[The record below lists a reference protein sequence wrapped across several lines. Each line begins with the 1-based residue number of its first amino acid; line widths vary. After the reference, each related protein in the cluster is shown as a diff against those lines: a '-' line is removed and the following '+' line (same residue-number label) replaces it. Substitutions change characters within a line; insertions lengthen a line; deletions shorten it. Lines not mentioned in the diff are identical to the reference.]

1 MPTSLLET
9 PSVTVRAMAAG
20 LTMFQYAQVSHTMQ
34 SVVQYIQFYET
45 SSFVYAGHSSNTVTV
60 IVVPIVF
67 GTLCIII
74 IVVVII
80 TTCTRRFM
88 TLYKRRI
95 NNTRGLYRT

>member
-1 MPTSLLET
+1 MATSLLET

-20 LTMFQYAQVSHTMQ
+20 PTMFQHAQVSHTMQ

-67 GTLCIII
+67 GTCIII
-74 IVVVII
+74 IVIVMI
-80 TTCTRRFM
+80 TTCTSIM
-88 TLYKRRI
+88 ILYKRRI
-95 NNTRGLYRT
+95 NNTRGLYSM